1 MRKDYRNRRLE
12 DLIVLARE
20 RIQRLFQRGI
30 KLQKQVATNY
40 FHQQIA
46 DLTKDDTRFHQRRG
60 AKMVDQEPGLTTY
73 QWIIKGFIRLNLKLP
88 LEEIGQN
95 HSA

>member
-1 MRKDYRNRRLE
+1 MRKDYHNRLLG
-12 DLIVLARE
+12 DSIVLARE
-20 RIQRLFQRGI
+20 KIHRLYQQEI
-30 KLQKQVATNY
+30 KLQKQAATNY